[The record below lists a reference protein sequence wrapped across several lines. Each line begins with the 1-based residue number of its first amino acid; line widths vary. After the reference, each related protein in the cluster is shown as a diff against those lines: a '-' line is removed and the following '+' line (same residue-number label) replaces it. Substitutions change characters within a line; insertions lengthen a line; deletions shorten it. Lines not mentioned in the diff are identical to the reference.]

1 MATPSPPENAY
12 HVAMPSVTL
21 SDVAREAGVSLATAS
36 RAINGSAN
44 RTVRPE
50 LGERVLAAAARLGY
64 SPDANAQ
71 AMARGRTTTLGLIVH
86 DIADPYFSSIAAGV
100 SAAAE
105 EEGLMV
111 TLASTAHRPER
122 ETALLEMLQS
132 QRARAIVIAG
142 GRQDDAKTTDALRA
156 AVAAY
161 EDRGGTVAM
170 IAQPILQVNTV
181 AIDNAAGAAALA
193 RALVE
198 IGYREFAI
206 LTGPRT
212 HLTGAERTTGFA
224 GAVADEGLSVPEAA
238 LVECAFTRDGGY
250 AGMAELLR
258 TGPKVQ
264 AVFAV
269 NDVMAM
275 GAMAAARDAGLVVGA
290 DIGVAGFDDIH
301 TLRDVTPGLS
311 TVAVPLPEVGR
322 MATRLA
328 LEPAGPEP
336 RVQRVPVQV
345 VLRDSTPPL
354 L

>member
-1 MATPSPPENAY
+1 MPRASPPCGTWPRSSVGAPAPRPAPACGGCGRWWRACASAVRPARSSRCCATRASCTPPPTTTTSGWPPRTWTRRPTGRRSIHCSTAAPSAGENAY

-161 EDRGGTVAM
+161 EDRGGTVALS
-170 IAQPILQVNTV
+170 AQPILQGNTV
-181 AIDNAAGAAALA
+181 AIANTVGAAALA

-264 AVFAV
+264 AVFA
-269 NDVMAM
+269 
-275 GAMAAARDAGLVVGA
+275 
-290 DIGVAGFDDIH
+290 
-301 TLRDVTPGLS
+301 
-311 TVAVPLPEVGR
+311 
-322 MATRLA
+322 
-328 LEPAGPEP
+328 
-336 RVQRVPVQV
+336 
-345 VLRDSTPPL
+345 
-354 L
+354 

>member
-1 MATPSPPENAY
+1 
-12 HVAMPSVTL
+12 MPSVTL

-50 LGERVLAAAARLGY
+50 LQERVLAAAARLGY

-105 EEGLMV
+105 DEGLMV
-111 TLASTAHRPER
+111 TLASTGHRPER
-122 ETALLEMLQS
+122 EIALLEMLQS
-132 QRARAIVIAG
+132 QRARAIVIVG
-142 GRQDDAKTTDALRA
+142 GRQADEESTQALRA
-156 AVAAY
+156 AVRAY
-161 EDRGGTVAM
+161 QDRGGTVAM
-170 IAQPILQVNTV
+170 IAQPVLEVNTV
-181 AIDNAAGAAALA
+181 SMDNLGGAAALA
-193 RALVE
+193 RALVG

-206 LTGPRT
+206 LTGPRN
-212 HLTGAERTTGFA
+212 HLTGAERTSGFA
-224 GAVADEGLSVPEAA
+224 DALADEGLTVPPEH
-238 LVECAFTRDGGY
+238 LVECEFTRDGGY
-250 AGMAELLR
+250 AGMTELLQQ
-258 TGPKVQ
+258 GPRPQ

-275 GAMAAARDAGLVVGA
+275 GAMAAARDAGLSVGA

-322 MATRLA
+322 LATRLA
-328 LEPAGPEP
+328 LLPTAQEP
-336 RVQRVPVQV
+336 RVERVPVEV

-354 L
+354 G

>member
-1 MATPSPPENAY
+1 
-12 HVAMPSVTL
+12 MPSVTL

-50 LGERVLAAAARLGY
+50 LRERVLAAAGRLGY

-105 EEGLMV
+105 DEGLMV

-122 ETALLEMLQS
+122 ETVLLEMLQS

-142 GRQDDAKTTDALRA
+142 GRQDDPEGTEALRI

-161 EDRGGTVAM
+161 AERGGTVAM
-170 IAQPILQVNTV
+170 IAQPILDVNTV
-181 AIDNAAGAAALA
+181 AIDNTGGAAALA
-193 RALVE
+193 QALVG

-206 LTGPRT
+206 LTGPGR

-224 GAVADEGLSVPEAA
+224 AALTEAGLPEPH
-238 LVECAFTRDGGY
+238 LVECEFTRDGGY

-258 TGPKVQ
+258 SGPKVQ

-275 GAMAAARDAGLVVGA
+275 GAMAAARDAGLTVGA

-322 MATRLA
+322 LATHLA
-328 LEPAGPEP
+328 LQPSSEKPLVEQ
-336 RVQRVPVQV
+336 VQVEV

-354 L
+354 T

>member
-1 MATPSPPENAY
+1 
-12 HVAMPSVTL
+12 MPSVTL

-50 LGERVLAAAARLGY
+50 LQERVLAAAGRLGY

-71 AMARGRTTTLGLIVH
+71 AMARGRTTMLGLIVH

-105 EEGLMV
+105 DEGLMV
-111 TLASTAHRPER
+111 ALASTAHRPER
-122 ETALLEMLQS
+122 ETVLLEMLQS

-142 GRQDDAKTTDALRA
+142 GRQDDPEGTEALR
-156 AVAAY
+156 VVVEAY
-161 EDRGGTVAM
+161 AERGGTVAM
-170 IAQPILQVNTV
+170 IAQPILDVNTV
-181 AIDNAAGAAALA
+181 AIDNTGGAAALA
-193 RALVE
+193 RALVG

-206 LTGPRT
+206 LTGPRR

-224 GAVADEGLSVPEAA
+224 DALTDAGVAAPR
-238 LVECAFTRDGGY
+238 LVECEFTRDGGY

-258 TGPKVQ
+258 RQPRPQT
-264 AVFAV
+264 VFAV

-275 GAMAAARDAGLVVGA
+275 GAMAAARDAGLTVGT

-322 MATRLA
+322 LATHLA
-328 LEPAGPEP
+328 LQPAAGTP
-336 RVQRVPVQV
+336 RVERVSVDV

-354 L
+354 G

>member
-1 MATPSPPENAY
+1 MW
-12 HVAMPSVTL
+12 HMPSVTL

-50 LGERVLAAAARLGY
+50 LQERVLAAAGRLGY

-142 GRQDDAKTTDALRA
+142 GRQDDPEGTEALRV

-161 EDRGGTVAM
+161 AERGGTVAM
-170 IAQPILQVNTV
+170 IAQPILDVNTV
-181 AIDNAAGAAALA
+181 AIDNTGGAAALA
-193 RALVE
+193 EALVGS
-198 IGYREFAI
+198 GYREFAI
-206 LTGPRT
+206 LTGPST
-212 HLTGAERTTGFA
+212 HLTGAERTSGFA
-224 GAVADEGLSVPEAA
+224 AALTEAGLPEPH
-238 LVECAFTRDGGY
+238 LVECEFTRDGGY

-258 TGPKVQ
+258 AGPKVQ

-275 GAMAAARDAGLVVGA
+275 GAMAAARDAELRVGA

-322 MATRLA
+322 LATHLA
-328 LEPAGPEP
+328 LQPESEKP
-336 RVQRVPVQV
+336 RVERVPVEV

-354 L
+354 G

>member
-1 MATPSPPENAY
+1 
-12 HVAMPSVTL
+12 MPSVTL

-50 LGERVLAAAARLGY
+50 LQERVLAAAGRLGY

-122 ETALLEMLQS
+122 ETVLLEMLQS

-142 GRQDDAKTTDALRA
+142 GRQDDPEGTEALRLT
-156 AVAAY
+156 VQAY
-161 EDRGGTVAM
+161 ADRGGTVAM
-170 IAQPILQVNTV
+170 IAQPILDVNTV
-181 AIDNAAGAAALA
+181 TIDNSGGAAALA
-193 RALVE
+193 RALTG
-198 IGYREFAI
+198 IGYQEFAI
-206 LTGPRT
+206 LTGPRN
-212 HLTGAERTTGFA
+212 HLTAAERTTGFA
-224 GAVADEGLSVPEAA
+224 GALTEAGLPEPH
-238 LVECAFTRDGGY
+238 LMECEFTRDGGY

-258 TGPKVQ
+258 TGPTVQ

-275 GAMAAARDAGLVVGA
+275 GAMAAARDAGLRVGV
-290 DIGVAGFDDIH
+290 DVGVAGFDDIH

-322 MATRLA
+322 LATRLA
-328 LEPAGPEP
+328 LQPEAETP
-336 RVQRVPVQV
+336 RIERVPVQV

-354 L
+354 T

>member
-1 MATPSPPENAY
+1 
-12 HVAMPSVTL
+12 MPSVTL

-50 LGERVLAAAARLGY
+50 LQERVLAAAGRLGY

-71 AMARGRTTTLGLIVH
+71 AMARGRTTMLGLIVH

-105 EEGLMV
+105 DEGLMV

-122 ETALLEMLQS
+122 ETVLLEMLQS

-142 GRQDDAKTTDALRA
+142 GRQDDPEGTEALR
-156 AVAAY
+156 VVVEAY
-161 EDRGGTVAM
+161 AERGGTVAM
-170 IAQPILQVNTV
+170 IAQPILDVNTV
-181 AIDNAAGAAALA
+181 AIDNTGGAAALA
-193 RALVE
+193 HALVG

-206 LTGPRT
+206 LTGPRR

-224 GAVADEGLSVPEAA
+224 DALTDAGVAAPR
-238 LVECAFTRDGGY
+238 LVECEFTRDGGY

-258 TGPKVQ
+258 RQPRPQ

-275 GAMAAARDAGLVVGA
+275 GAMAAARDAGLTVGT

-322 MATRLA
+322 LATHLA
-328 LEPAGPEP
+328 LQPAAGTP
-336 RVQRVPVQV
+336 RVERVSVDV

-354 L
+354 V